1 VGAREDDLRGA
12 HLRVSLSWLGTVG
25 AEYFFMVGP
34 GLGNIILGFRMDMV
48 FFGIAV
54 IGATGVALNGL
65 VSLTEH
71 YALRGSPGRL

>member
-1 VGAREDDLRGA
+1 M
-12 HLRVSLSWLGTVG
+12 G

-34 GLGNIILGFRMDMV
+34 GLGNIILDGRNGFRMDMV